1 MIDVVWTQKASSAPR
16 PYCPHQPPHQPMLSS
31 LELNSYLHLSLKIS
45 QESIYKQWWYIL
57 ISPSSRLWQRHET
70 PRSSQPSSQLA
81 PSQMPWR
88 TSFTTVRII
97 TTDTTGRVHWSRM
110 TLCRDIRTLTVQH
123 PNIPKQHEGRDPGWR
138 GDLKLTLKKTWT
150 NVKWNSKPNYRAGNF
165 EC

>member
-1 MIDVVWTQKASSAPR
+1 MWFGHKKQVQLLGLIVHINLPINPCSR
-16 PYCPHQPPHQPMLSS
+16 P
-31 LELNSYLHLSLKIS
+31 LNSTVISTCLWNISREHL
-45 QESIYKQWWYIL
+45 QTRWYIL

-165 EC
+165 HC